1 MKVSISVGL
10 SESKNQ
16 REMYTLN
23 AYIRKEAR
31 SQLHYLSFHFNKL
44 KKEQNKSKASR
55 RKKIIDIRTEI
66 NKIKNR
72 KSMEKVNQTESWF
85 FEKSNKIDTDGEN
98 WENKQIT
105 NIRMKKGLSLQ
116 TMQTLKGY
124 KTTTKRK
131 LTTQLKSFFENYKL
145 LQLIQDEKII

>member
-16 REMYTLN
+16 RELYTLN
-23 AYIRKEAR
+23 AYIRKEAK

>member
-1 MKVSISVGL
+1 
-10 SESKNQ
+10 
-16 REMYTLN
+16 MYTLN

-55 RKKIIDIRTEI
+55 RKKIIDIGTEI

-105 NIRMKKGLSLQ
+105 NIRMKKGLSL
-116 TMQTLKGY
+116 
-124 KTTTKRK
+124 
-131 LTTQLKSFFENYKL
+131 
-145 LQLIQDEKII
+145 